1 MSEMPRIRDMP
12 RVRCR
17 TLLGTLL
24 AAVLLVPL
32 VTEYASAVESYAF
45 PTEDDSVA
53 TRVLAFA
60 S

>member
-1 MSEMPRIRDMP
+1 MPRIRDMP

-32 VTEYASAVESYAF
+32 VTEYASADESYAF
-45 PTEDDSVA
+45 PTEDDSAA